1 MRLLAWNDRSLRTRL
16 MATFVVVVA
25 LSGSVGL
32 FAVRQL
38 GRVSATTANVAKRA
52 LPSVRALGNI
62 GLATS
67 RFRMATL
74 QYVAASEAERGPA
87 SEIMDRAL
95 ADIEREQ
102 KHYEPLIASAS
113 EKETYNA
120 FMAAWADY
128 MMAHA
133 MAISLAAEGRSADA
147 RAAMAGD
154 AQKQFDASVE
164 KLHVLI
170 ESNRA
175 SAEAAQQSS
184 DAIAGAARWWVWA
197 LTAGV
202 LVVGCALAWLAL
214 AGVNRLLTKVAVDI
228 AGSATTLVAAAA
240 DASRASDALSRSAA
254 DQAASLDL
262 ASSTMA
268 DISTT
273 TRTNARHAHDAAS
286 LVSDA
291 DRMIRG
297 SNVALEAMVTSMASI
312 EDASTRVTRIIKTI
326 DEIAFQTN
334 ILALNAAVEAA
345 RAGAAGAGFA
355 VVAEEVRNLA
365 QRSAQAARDTA
376 TLIEESSGRARDGS
390 ARLQDVSASV
400 AAFTRQM
407 TGVQTL
413 VQTIRTSSDQQLEG
427 IEQVSRAV
435 EGMTQTTQA
444 AVASAEAS
452 AIAGER
458 LGVQAEAARAQS
470 SQLDALVRGRRATG
484 QTAGATAAAGP
495 AEAAAAGQ
503 VAPKISRAA

>member
-1 MRLLAWNDRSLRTRL
+1 MRLLAWNDRSLRVRL

-25 LSGSVGL
+25 LSGAVGL
-32 FAVRQL
+32 FAVREL

-62 GLATS
+62 GMATS

-102 KHYEPLIASAS
+102 KHYEPLIASAY

-133 MAISLAAEGRSADA
+133 MAISLAAEGKSADA

-175 SAEAAQQSS
+175 NAEAAQQTS
-184 DAIAGAARWWVWA
+184 DAIAGAARGWVLS
-197 LTAGV
+197 LTTGV
-202 LVVGCALAWLAL
+202 LLGGCGLAWLVL
-214 AGVNRLLTKVAVDI
+214 AGVNRLLNKVAVDI

-240 DASRASDALSRSAA
+240 DASRESHALSRAAA
-254 DQAASLDL
+254 DQATSLDL
-262 ASSTMA
+262 TSSTMA
-268 DISTT
+268 DISPT
-273 TRTNARHAHDAAS
+273 TRTNAKHAHDAEA
-286 LVSDA
+286 LVTDA
-291 DRMIRG
+291 DHMIQG
-297 SNVALEAMVTSMASI
+297 SNVALGAMVESMASI
-312 EDASTRVTRIIKTI
+312 QDASTRVTRIIKTI

-376 TLIEESSGRARDGS
+376 SLIEESSARAREGS
-390 ARLQDVSASV
+390 ERLQHVSSSV

-407 TGVQTL
+407 AGVQTL
-413 VQTIRTSSDQQLEG
+413 VQTIRSSSDQQLEG

-435 EGMTQTTQA
+435 EGMTRTTQS

-452 AIAGER
+452 ATAGER
-458 LGVQAEAARAQS
+458 LGIQAEAARAQS

-484 QTAGATAAAGP
+484 QTAKGRPAARPAAPAATAAADP
-495 AEAAAAGQ
+495 TT
-503 VAPKISRAA
+503 SRAA